1 MFERESS
8 LCFNSVDFER
18 EGFDADSFVSNHG
31 RLMDLDSLLGDLRS
45 YHNKIKQSLIEVIN
59 CDYEH
64 FVGLSKTLSGLQ
76 PVIERVDSP
85 LGQWHSKLQKV
96 RAEVAQVC
104 VTPQVTGSQRW
115 IKFAYSFLSFC
126 CSWTR
131 SFSKDLFIILMELR
145 WNNNNWIIWS
155 RAACKNGK
163 WSCDSKRY
171 HSPHNFV
178 AFFA

>member
-1 MFERESS
+1 MSTRMFERESS

-85 LGQWHSKLQKV
+85 LVSGTQ
-96 RAEVAQVC
+96 
-104 VTPQVTGSQRW
+104 
-115 IKFAYSFLSFC
+115 
-126 CSWTR
+126 
-131 SFSKDLFIILMELR
+131 
-145 WNNNNWIIWS
+145 
-155 RAACKNGK
+155 
-163 WSCDSKRY
+163 SCRK
-171 HSPHNFV
+171 
-178 AFFA
+178 